1 MGKKAVFLGVLL
13 SFAMLG
19 SSVAAFGGTGA
30 GRDDVDVDMSPR
42 EISLH
47 QEIAK
52 VSRELPEDFSYSS
65 VDNDRGVVTLAFKDA
80 APAVVKSLLEE
91 FPDLLEVKTHTGY
104 SRADLLS
111 QAEAAYD
118 EATGTHGL
126 QTDELLLSIRP
137 DKGLVNIDVNR
148 SAKALQDKSSSLVNI
163 LSNVGEV
170 RATKN
175 SPIKIKYAL
184 SPDTTMH
191 DEALYG
197 GGRISYDARD
207 KGIGTCTTAFAA
219 ENEYYPHAL
228 FTAGHCL
235 KHGATV
241 YGKWDSGIFLDKIII
256 YEEHDGDVG
265 VVAPSLGAVT
275 ESKFWSEK
283 EGGLTPVTWRIDNPI
298 YGQWLAVKGELSGRQ
313 YSSVQGD
320 VCFRDSGRRLD
331 CNYVYMNTHVTQGGD
346 SGGPWFSSGGAA
358 GIHKGLVYVDG
369 QARSC
374 FTKIAKAESVSGFK
388 LKMG

>member
-42 EISLH
+42 DISLH

-80 APAVVKSLLEE
+80 APAEAKSLLEE

-111 QAEAAYD
+111 QAEEAYD
-118 EATGTHGL
+118 EATGMHGL
-126 QTDELLLSIRP
+126 QADELLLSIRP

-148 SAKALQDKSSSLVNI
+148 SAKALQDKSSSLVNM
-163 LSNVGEV
+163 LNNVGEA
-170 RATKN
+170 RAAKN
-175 SPIKIKYAL
+175 SPIKIKYSL

-197 GGRISYDARD
+197 GGRITFNGDPNSY
-207 KGIGTCTTAFAA
+207 CTTAFAA
-219 ENEYYPHAL
+219 EDNFHPHAL
-228 FTAGHCL
+228 FTAGHCIES
-235 KHGATV
+235 GAA
-241 YGKWDSGIFLDKIII
+241 YGKWNSKIRL
-256 YEEHDGDVG
+256 YWLYWQHTTELDVG
-265 VVAPSLGAVT
+265 VYEPDTGVET
-275 ESKFWSEK
+275 EGKYWSSAS
-283 EGGLTPVTWRIDNPI
+283 GGLTPVTWRIENPSP
-298 YGQWLAVKGELSGRQ
+298 GQRLAVRGESSGRQ
-313 YSSVQGD
+313 YATVLGN
-320 VCFRDSGRRLD
+320 VCFKDSD
-331 CNYVYMNTHVTQGGD
+331 FSCNFVYVDSHVTTYGD

-358 GIHKGLVYVDG
+358 GIHSGWADVGGRK
-369 QARSC
+369 RSC
-374 FTKIAKAESVSGFK
+374 FTKITVAERLSGFR
-388 LKMG
+388 LKME